1 MRLTHVFGSARAV
14 TTTLAAALLACAGLI
29 ASPLAAAAPHTVAA
43 PSLTPAPVGI
53 PAIDWVPCPADVD
66 APGTECGHITVPTFY
81 DAPERGSIQV
91 GFVRRPATVQS
102 RGTIFINP
110 GGPGGDA
117 LTAVSSF
124 LWPEELTT
132 HYDMV
137 GVQPRGLRF
146 STPLDCDSS
155 VVEGAEGAAQLTRFG
170 QLMRDA
176 CEQSF
181 PGYADSMTTANVAR
195 DWEQVRAA
203 LGTETIIAS
212 GVSYGSV
219 VASTYATFFPEHTDR
234 VILDSGYT
242 PSAPLNRQAASQQRG
257 TTQALADFFG
267 YIAANDATYHLGTTP
282 LQVYGRWA
290 DKVTAESGVRP
301 TAHPPAASAK
311 DLPAPLALTGQ
322 RGAEVMTAT
331 NPLRVQLENLFDQ
344 LRHLGAS
351 QSDSPTL
358 HITASVLP
366 YPSSWEKAARHI
378 AGIETID
385 LGNAQTTDSL
395 PTDPSARAQGFTTNL
410 VLCNETDSP
419 HEFGYGTAFVWSA
432 FVTKDPFTVQNNQ
445 FRSGQFCGGR
455 EPITTRVLLDGSRLT
470 TPPLQLQATGDPLT
484 PYSDFHG
491 MADAMHS
498 HVVTVHGPGHGQFA
512 TGNGAI
518 DDIVMEYLRTGH
530 INTTDAPGYFEQ

>member
-1 MRLTHVFGSARAV
+1 MRLSHVFGSAHAV
-14 TTTLAAALLACAGLI
+14 IATLAAALLGCVGLI
-29 ASPLAAAAPHTVAA
+29 ASPLATAAPHSVAG
-43 PSLTPAPVGI
+43 PSPTPAPAGTPV
-53 PAIDWVPCPADVD
+53 IDWVPCPVDVD
-66 APGTECGHITVPTFY
+66 APGAECGHITVPTFY
-81 DAPERGSIQV
+81 DAPERGSTQV
-91 GFVRRPATVQS
+91 GFVRRPATAQS

-117 LTAVSSF
+117 LAAVSSF

-132 HYDMV
+132 HYDIV

-155 VVEGAEGAAQLTRFG
+155 VIDGAEGTAQLTRFG

-176 CEQSF
+176 CERTF
-181 PGYADSMTTANVAR
+181 PGYADTMTTANVAR

-203 LGTETIIAS
+203 LGTEKIVAS
-212 GVSYGSV
+212 GVSYGTV

-234 VILDSGYT
+234 VVLDSGYT
-242 PSAPLNRQAASQQRG
+242 PSASLNRQAASQQRG
-257 TTQALADFFG
+257 TTRALADFFG

-282 LQVYGRWA
+282 LQAYERWA
-290 DKVTAESGVRP
+290 DKVATESGVRP
-301 TAHPPAASAK
+301 TAHPPAASTE
-311 DLPAPLALTGQ
+311 DLLASLAFTGH
-322 RGAEVMTAT
+322 RGAEVITAT
-331 NPLRVQLENLFDQ
+331 NPLRVQLKNLFDQ
-344 LRHLGAS
+344 LRNRGAS

-366 YPSSWEKAARHI
+366 YPASWEKAARHI
-378 AGIETID
+378 AGIEAID
-385 LGNAQTTDSL
+385 LGNAQPTDSL
-395 PTDPSARAQGFTTNL
+395 PTDPTARAQGFTTNL

-419 HEFGYGTAFVWSA
+419 HEFGYGAAFVWSA

-455 EPITTRVLLDGSRLT
+455 EPITAPVLLDGSRLT

-484 PYSDFHG
+484 PYSDFRG
-491 MADAMHS
+491 MSDAMHS

-512 TGNGAI
+512 TGNGAV
-518 DDIVMEYLRTGH
+518 DDIVMDYLRTGH
-530 INTTDAPGYFEQ
+530 INTTDAPGFFEQ